1 MSDFPSSTTI
11 QDRPRVLLARPAR
24 GSKVRSLVATTVG
37 NILEW
42 YEWSAYAVFAPFIAQ
57 IMFEPSN
64 TASGIL
70 ATLGVFAVSF
80 LFRPLGGVVFGWI
93 ADRKGR
99 KFVLVTTM
107 LMMAAGS
114 LIIGVMPTHDS
125 VGVWAAVILLLARVI
140 QGFAHGGESATSTTY
155 IAEIAPNHR
164 RGLWSS
170 VIHIA
175 IVGGSILA
183 YLLGA
188 VITDVLGKD
197 AVMDWGWRIPFLL
210 GAVLAVVAL
219 LLRRNMD
226 ESDVFE
232 EGVASQDQVQSE
244 IRPWPRPRIVK
255 TAARM
260 VLFTAGITAVHYT
273 WSSYISTYAITSRGM
288 DPSLAYWM
296 SLSAQAVAL
305 VSLPLFGLLSD
316 RIGRKRQVLVFA
328 VASSV
333 LVFPLSAMVSD
344 TWWSLF
350 IPQAIALTLWALA
363 SSIFAAMQAEN
374 FPTSMRT
381 RGIGFA
387 YSLGVALFGGTAP
400 YLNQLFVGWGLG
412 WIFSIYIILL
422 CVCTLVATLTMKE
435 TRGIDLRELDA
446 AE

>member
-1 MSDFPSSTTI
+1 MSEFPSSTGV
-11 QDRPRVLLARPAR
+11 QDRLPAQPAAPRS
-24 GSKVRSLVATTVG
+24 GSKVRSLVASTVG
-37 NILEW
+37 NVLEW

-57 IMFEPSN
+57 VMFEPSN

-114 LIIGVMPTHDS
+114 LIIGLMPTHENI
-125 VGVWAAVILLLARVI
+125 GVWAAVILLLARVV
-140 QGFAHGGESATSTTY
+140 QGFAHGGESATSTAY
-155 IAEIAPNHR
+155 IAEIAPNNR

-170 VIHIA
+170 VIHVA

-188 VITDVLGKD
+188 VITDVLGDD
-197 AVMDWGWRIPFLL
+197 AVLAWGWRIPFLL
-210 GAVLAVVAL
+210 GALLAIVAL
-219 LLRRNMD
+219 LLRRHMD

-232 EGVASQDQVQSE
+232 EGAASTVPVLAQDNA
-244 IRPWPRPRIVK
+244 WPRARVIK
-255 TAARM
+255 TATRM

-273 WSSYISTYAITSRGM
+273 WSSYISTYAITSQGM

-296 SLSAQAVAL
+296 SLAAQSVAL
-305 VSLPLFGLLSD
+305 ISLPLFGMLSD
-316 RIGRKRQVLVFA
+316 RIGRKRQVLFFA
-328 VASSV
+328 VASAV
-333 LVFPLSAMVSD
+333 LVFPLTAMVSD
-344 TWWSLF
+344 SWWSLF

-400 YLNQLFVGWGLG
+400 YLNQLFVGWGLS
-412 WIFSIYIILL
+412 WVFSVYIILL
-422 CVCTLVATLTMKE
+422 CVCTLAATMSMKE
-435 TRGIDLRELDA
+435 TRGIDLRELDK

>member
-1 MSDFPSSTTI
+1 
-11 QDRPRVLLARPAR
+11 V
-24 GSKVRSLVATTVG
+24 
-37 NILEW
+37 LEW

-57 IMFEPSN
+57 VMFEPSS

-114 LIIGVMPTHDS
+114 LIIGIMPTHET
-125 VGVWAAVILLLARVI
+125 VGVWAAVILLLARII

-155 IAEIAPNHR
+155 IAEIAPNDR

-188 VITDVLGKD
+188 VITDILGDD
-197 AVMDWGWRIPFLL
+197 AVLAWGWRIPFLL
-210 GAVLAVVAL
+210 GAMLAIVAL
-219 LLRRNMD
+219 LLRRHMD

-232 EGVASQDQVQSE
+232 EGSAPTSPGPARDNA
-244 IRPWPRPRIVK
+244 WPRSRVIK
-255 TAARM
+255 TAIRM

-273 WSSYISTYAITSRGM
+273 WSSYISTYAITSHGM

-296 SLSAQAVAL
+296 SLAAQSVAL
-305 VSLPLFGLLSD
+305 ISLPFFGMLSD
-316 RIGRKRQVLVFA
+316 RIGRKRQVLFFA
-328 VASSV
+328 VASAV
-333 LVFPLSAMVSD
+333 LVFPLTAMVSD

-363 SSIFAAMQAEN
+363 SAIFAAMHAEN

-400 YLNQLFVGWGLG
+400 YLNQLFVGWGLS
-412 WIFSIYIILL
+412 WVFSAYIILL
-422 CVCTLVATLTMKE
+422 CVCTLVATLRMEE
-435 TRGIDLRELDA
+435 TRGIDLRELDEA
-446 AE
+446 KSRIQPANA

>member
-1 MSDFPSSTTI
+1 MSDFPSSTTV
-11 QDRPRVLLARPAR
+11 QDRPPVLSARPAS
-24 GSKVRSLVATTVG
+24 GSKVRSLVASTVG
-37 NILEW
+37 NVLEW

-57 IMFEPSN
+57 VMFEPSN

-93 ADRKGR
+93 ADHKGR

-107 LMMAAGS
+107 LMMAGGS

-125 VGVWAAVILLLARVI
+125 VGVWAAVILLVARVI

-155 IAEIAPNHR
+155 IAEIAPNNR

-170 VIHIA
+170 VIHVA

-188 VITDVLGKD
+188 VITDVLGKED
-197 AVMDWGWRIPFLL
+197 VMAWGWRIPFLL

-219 LLRRNMD
+219 LLRRHMD

-232 EGVASQDQVQSE
+232 EGAASPAQLQAE
-244 IRPWPRPRIVK
+244 AKAWPRTRIIK
-255 TAARM
+255 TATRM

-305 VSLPLFGLLSD
+305 ISLPLFGMLSD
-316 RIGRKRQVLVFA
+316 RIGRKRQVLFFA

-333 LVFPLSAMVSD
+333 LVFPLTAMVSD

-363 SSIFAAMQAEN
+363 SSIFAAMHAEN

-412 WIFSIYIILL
+412 WIFSVYIILL
-422 CVCTLVATLTMKE
+422 CLCTLVATLTMKE
-435 TRGIDLRELDA
+435 TRGIDLRELDN